1 MVASQLSHPWAQ
13 ALLLICHI
21 GSSSLMYDVCLVGSV
36 FSLHVWVTHWKHH
49 IQVARLFF
57 FFLLSLNLLSGVFS
71 LVLHVYEPRP

>member
-57 FFLLSLNLLSGVFS
+57 FFYYL
-71 LVLHVYEPRP
+71 